1 MAKIGTVY
9 LVGAGPGDPG
19 LITVRGLN
27 ALHRAD
33 VVVYDRLAPAELLD
47 NTREDAELISAAKA
61 PGSVALSQSEIN
73 DLLVTRALL
82 GQNVC
87 RLKGG
92 DPFVFGRGGEEA
104 IALADAGVPFVV
116 IPGIT
121 SAIGAASYAGIPVTH
136 RGIASSVTVVTG
148 SEFEKPSQAQAS
160 ANWQGIANTNGTI
173 VVLMGA
179 SRMSEIASELI
190 MCGRSPNEPAA
201 AIHRGTSTT
210 QQTVVGTLSDIDSKV
225 NLAGLG
231 APIAMIVGD
240 VVNLR
245 DTVRWFDNRPLFGKR
260 VLVTRARSQASR
272 LASGL
277 TALGAIVVE
286 CPAIKSVAVKNT
298 DDLDASLCGLSE
310 YEWVAFASPN
320 GVNQVFERL
329 NTLGMDAR
337 SFHGCKVAAVGP
349 TTVKALEQRGIV
361 TDLTPDTYTA
371 EGLVDKFRS
380 VGVAPK
386 SALVFKSD
394 IGRET
399 LPEGLRRLGAEVTEV
414 AAYRTV
420 LAEDSADVAVRAF
433 DDGID
438 VVTFTSSS
446 TVKNLRRLLDGN
458 VTPINNCV
466 VACMGP
472 VTASTAQSIGLRV
485 DIIPQEQSISGL
497 VSAIENHFCES

>member
-1 MAKIGTVY
+1 MAEIGTVY
-9 LVGAGPGDPG
+9 LVGSGPGDPG
-19 LITVRGLN
+19 LITVKGLD
-27 ALHRAD
+27 ALRRAD

-47 NTREDAELISAAKA
+47 NTRDDAELISAAKA

-73 DLLVTRALL
+73 DLLVARAFL
-82 GQNVC
+82 GQDVC

-104 IALADAGVPFVV
+104 VALANAGVPFFV

-148 SEFEKPSQAQAS
+148 SEFEKPSQAG
-160 ANWQGIANTNGTI
+160 ANWQAIANTNGTI

-179 SRMSEIASELI
+179 SRMGEIASELI
-190 MCGRSPNEPAA
+190 ASGHSPSVPVAA
-201 AIHRGTSTT
+201 VHRGTSST
-210 QQTVVGTLSDIDSKV
+210 QLTVVGTLADIDSKV
-225 NLAGLG
+225 NLAGLST
-231 APIAMIVGD
+231 PIAMIVGD

-245 DTVRWFDNRPLFGKR
+245 ESIAWFDTRPLFGKR

-286 CPAIKSVAVKNT
+286 CPAIRSVAVEDT
-298 DDLDASLCGLSE
+298 GLLDGYLGGLGKH
-310 YEWVAFASPN
+310 EWIAFASPN
-320 GVNQVFERL
+320 GVKQVFRRL
-329 NTLGMDAR
+329 SALGLDAR
-337 SFHGCKVAAVGP
+337 AFSGCKIAAVGP
-349 TTVKALEQRGIV
+349 ATVDSLKQRGIV
-361 TDLTPDTYTA
+361 ADLTPDTYTA

-380 VGVAPK
+380 AGVAPQ

-399 LPEGLRRLGAEVTEV
+399 LPEGLRRLGAEVAEI

-433 DDGID
+433 EEGIN

-446 TVKNLRRLLDGN
+446 TVKNLRRLLGGN
-458 VTPINNCV
+458 VTPINNCI

-472 VTASTAQSIGLRV
+472 VTASTAQSFGLRV
-485 DIIPQEQSISGL
+485 DIIPEEQSISGL
-497 VSAIENHFCES
+497 VSSIENHFRDN

>member
-1 MAKIGTVY
+1 MAEIGTVY

-148 SEFEKPSQAQAS
+148 SEFEKPSQAS
-160 ANWQGIANTNGTI
+160 ANWQAIANTNGTI

-190 MCGRSPNEPAA
+190 SVRTIAERAGRRHSPRN
-201 AIHRGTSTT
+201 IHNSANSCR
-210 QQTVVGTLSDIDSKV
+210 DS
-225 NLAGLG
+225 
-231 APIAMIVGD
+231 
-240 VVNLR
+240 
-245 DTVRWFDNRPLFGKR
+245 
-260 VLVTRARSQASR
+260 
-272 LASGL
+272 
-277 TALGAIVVE
+277 
-286 CPAIKSVAVKNT
+286 C
-298 DDLDASLCGLSE
+298 
-310 YEWVAFASPN
+310 
-320 GVNQVFERL
+320 
-329 NTLGMDAR
+329 
-337 SFHGCKVAAVGP
+337 
-349 TTVKALEQRGIV
+349 
-361 TDLTPDTYTA
+361 
-371 EGLVDKFRS
+371 
-380 VGVAPK
+380 
-386 SALVFKSD
+386 
-394 IGRET
+394 
-399 LPEGLRRLGAEVTEV
+399 
-414 AAYRTV
+414 
-420 LAEDSADVAVRAF
+420 
-433 DDGID
+433 
-438 VVTFTSSS
+438 
-446 TVKNLRRLLDGN
+446 
-458 VTPINNCV
+458 
-466 VACMGP
+466 
-472 VTASTAQSIGLRV
+472 
-485 DIIPQEQSISGL
+485 
-497 VSAIENHFCES
+497 

>member
-1 MAKIGTVY
+1 MAEIGTVY

-19 LITVRGLN
+19 LITVRGLD

-61 PGSVALSQSEIN
+61 PGLVALSQSEIN
-73 DLLVTRALL
+73 DLLITRALR

-148 SEFEKPSQAQAS
+148 SEFEKPSQAG
-160 ANWQGIANTNGTI
+160 ANWQAIANTNGTI

-201 AIHRGTSTT
+201 AIHRGTSIT

-286 CPAIKSVAVKNT
+286 CPAIKSVAVKDT
-298 DDLDASLCGLSE
+298 DDLDASLCRLSK

-329 NTLGMDAR
+329 NVLGMDAR
-337 SFHGCKVAAVGP
+337 SFHGCNVAAVGLA
-349 TTVKALEQRGIV
+349 TVDALKQRGVIA
-361 TDLTPDTYTA
+361 DLTPDTYTA

-380 VGVAPK
+380 TGLAPK

-399 LPEGLRRLGAEVTEV
+399 LPEGLRRLDAEVTEV
-414 AAYRTV
+414 AAYQTV

-433 DDGID
+433 EDGID
-438 VVTFTSSS
+438 IVTFTSSS
-446 TVKNLRRLLDGN
+446 TVKNLRRLLGGN

-472 VTASTAQSIGLRV
+472 VTASTAQSFGLRV
-485 DIIPQEQSISGL
+485 DIIPEEQSISGL
-497 VSAIENHFCES
+497 VSAIENHFCDS